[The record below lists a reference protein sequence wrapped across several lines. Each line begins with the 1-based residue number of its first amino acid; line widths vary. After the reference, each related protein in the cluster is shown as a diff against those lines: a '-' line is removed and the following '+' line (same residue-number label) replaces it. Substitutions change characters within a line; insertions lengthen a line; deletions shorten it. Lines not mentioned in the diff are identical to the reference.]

1 MVQYTKYFYIFTKIT
16 TSLVLLLIILLMG
29 YSLYSSYKEVDVF
42 ANNLDIRYDNLSK
55 LVINN
60 NEKFLILEN
69 SDNNNNEALSKL
81 NFNLDKLTKFN
92 IADYENQIINLL
104 ESNKRLKSKIEN
116 IYSTINNKV
125 IKKQPDTNFQKTSLI
140 DLILLKFKN
149 GESVINELIYL
160 EKLYQN
166 SNGVL
171 FEKLYLIEL
180 NKFYGLVSLNKD
192 FENSTKEYVN
202 SKFLENNKNTIL
214 NFLFKFV
221 EIRPK
226 DLSRF
231 ENEELNILLNAKKKA
246 EQEDIKLA
254 LMYVLKIDKEEIFFK
269 KWISQ
274 ANVFINFTNYIERL
288 I

>member
-69 SDNNNNEALSKL
+69 SVNNNNEALSKL